1 MAAPIA
7 SSGYRQTGLS
17 VTTLYLIISQTML
30 AISPINPLTAVAM
43 KKRSM
48 GAMMPPPKPNAR
60 ARRWF
65 HLWGLERKRAAL
77 IAYSRPIGDLAT

>member
-1 MAAPIA
+1 MAAPIV

-17 VTTLYLIISQTML
+17 VPTLYLIISQTML

-48 GAMMPPPKPNAR
+48 GAMMPPPRPNAR

-77 IAYSRPIGDLAT
+77 IAYSQPIGDLAT